1 MLQTFWQILPGYPK
15 FNCVEKKK
23 LTPQQA
29 LQKIYNYCAYQ
40 ERSHK
45 EVRNKLYSYGLWSS
59 EVEDLLTRLITE
71 DFLNEERFAK
81 SFAGGKFRI
90 KKWGKL
96 KIERELESHGLTSR
110 CIKIGLKEIDQQDYQ
125 KALASIIHKK
135 WESVEDPNVFKKK
148 DRTAR
153 YAISR
158 GYEPEM
164 VWGILKGMDA

>member
-1 MLQTFWQILPGYPK
+1 M
-15 FNCVEKKK
+15 EKKK

-29 LQKIYNYCAYQ
+29 LQKIYHYCAYQ

-45 EVRNKLYSYGLWSS
+45 EVRNKLYSYGLWRN

-90 KKWGKL
+90 KKWGRL
-96 KIERELESHGLTSR
+96 KIERELESHGLTRR
-110 CIKIGLKEIDQQDYQ
+110 CVQIGLKEIDQQDYQ
-125 KALASIIHKK
+125 KTLKSIIHKK
-135 WESVEDPNVFKKK
+135 WESVNDPSAFKKK
-148 DRTAR
+148 DKTAR

-164 VWGILKGMDA
+164 VWGILKEMEA

>member
-1 MLQTFWQILPGYPK
+1 
-15 FNCVEKKK
+15 VEKKK

-45 EVRNKLYSYGLWSS
+45 EVRNKLYSYGLWGN
-59 EVEDLLTRLITE
+59 EVEALLTQLITE
-71 DFLNEERFAK
+71 DFINEERFAK

-90 KKWGKL
+90 KKWGRL
-96 KIERELESHGLTSR
+96 KIERELEGHGLTSR

-125 KALASIIHKK
+125 KALEVIINKK
-135 WESVEDPNVFKKK
+135 WESVEDPSLFKKK
-148 DRTAR
+148 DRIAR

-164 VWGILKGMDA
+164 VWGILKGIDG

>member
-1 MLQTFWQILPGYPK
+1 M
-15 FNCVEKKK
+15 EKKK

-45 EVRNKLYSYGLWSS
+45 EVRNKLYSYGLWGN

-90 KKWGKL
+90 KRWGRL
-96 KIERELESHGLTSR
+96 KIERELEGHGLTHR
-110 CIKIGLKEIDQQDYQ
+110 CIKIGLKEIDPHDYQ
-125 KALASIIHKK
+125 QVLMTIINKK
-135 WESVEDPNVFKKK
+135 WESLEEPSAFKKK
-148 DRTAR
+148 DRIAR

-164 VWGILKGMDA
+164 IWGILKGMDG

>member
-1 MLQTFWQILPGYPK
+1 MENK
-15 FNCVEKKK
+15 RKK

-45 EVRNKLYSYGLWSS
+45 EVRNKLYSYGLWGS

-81 SFAGGKFRI
+81 SYAGGKFRV

-96 KIERELESHGLTSR
+96 KIERELEAHGLTPR
-110 CIKIGLKEIDQQDYQ
+110 CIKIGLKEIDESDYQ
-125 KALASIIHKK
+125 ATLAAIIEKK
-135 WESVEDPNVFKKK
+135 WVVLDESNLFKKK
-148 DRTAR
+148 DKAAR
-153 YAISR
+153 YAIMK
-158 GYEPEM
+158 GFEPNL
-164 VWGILKGMDA
+164 VWQAIKSLEA